1 MSFATSPIQTLE
13 PEPASARKFITQLQE
28 FLQEEQTKFFA
39 DPNINDNAVR
49 HLPHVLAVKTMEKVW
64 NMLTDESSATF
75 MVQNS
80 PDVGFS
86 DTELLT
92 AVTFEDFAQIAEDP
106 SHINSEMISFT
117 SLHSSG
123 LSFLRILADSVL
135 NTVYTGENLH
145 QQLIRRVLVVFT
157 GANRFG
163 VDFQLLEY
171 LGESEQDE
179 PMFTK
184 DITPFLI
191 Y

>member
-1 MSFATSPIQTLE
+1 MD
-13 PEPASARKFITQLQE
+13 PEHTSARKFIGQLSE

-39 DPNINDNAVR
+39 DPNLSDQAVR

-64 NMLTDESSATF
+64 NMLTDPTGATF

-80 PDVGFS
+80 ADRGFS
-86 DTELLT
+86 GTELLT
-92 AVTFEDFAQIAEDP
+92 AVAFDDFAQIAEDP
-106 SHINSEMISFT
+106 TNINSEMISFS

-123 LSFLRILADSVL
+123 MSFLRILADSVL
-135 NTVYTGENLH
+135 NTSYAEENLH

-171 LGESEQDE
+171 LGESDGDE
-179 PMFTK
+179 SQFTK